1 MESKLQTKIIKFL
14 KDRGAYVIKTRVQP
28 GTPVGCPDIIFLYE
42 GAWGAIEVKA
52 SVRAP
57 YRNGQEATLKHFESW
72 TSFVYM
78 AHPDNWETIKAELQH
93 RFF

>member
-1 MESKLQTKIIKFL
+1 METKLQTKIIKFL
-14 KDRGAYVIKTRVQP
+14 KDRGAYVIKTKPQP

-52 SVRAP
+52 SEKAP
-57 YRNGQEATLKHFESW
+57 YRNGQEATLARLGSW
-72 TSFVYM
+72 SPFVWT
-78 AHPDNWETIKAELQH
+78 AHPANWDEIRAELLY